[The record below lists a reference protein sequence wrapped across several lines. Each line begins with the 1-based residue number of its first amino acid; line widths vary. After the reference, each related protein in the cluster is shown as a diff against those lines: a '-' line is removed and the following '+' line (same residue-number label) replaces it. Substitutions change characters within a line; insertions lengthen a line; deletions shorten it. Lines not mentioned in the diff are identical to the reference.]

1 MKTLLTLLTVILFAS
16 CTKEEK
22 TIMQKKYNIVGN
34 VQFSCDTLRLPNN
47 FIHINVDGI
56 SVGVVYNS
64 DKLTVKTNDT
74 LVHIYTAN
82 AYDGNGQIQTFAG
95 TFKAR
100 DRQTIKVIIPNE

>member
-1 MKTLLTLLTVILFAS
+1 MKQLLTLLTVILFAS
-16 CTKEEK
+16 CEKEQTTIEEK
-22 TIMQKKYNIVGN
+22 KYYIVGN

-47 FIHINVDGI
+47 FIHINIDGV
-56 SVGVVYNS
+56 SVGVIYNS
-64 DKLTVKTNDT
+64 GKLTVKTNDT
-74 LVHIYTAN
+74 LIHVYTAN